1 VRLPLRQPSVSY
13 RSLTKN
19 LTHTQ
24 ALKAYCFFPLPTAPI
39 LMSGPAFSSAPEGR
53 VFFHEPSDET
63 RVLEHEARAR
73 RSPNFVAKETF
84 TFCEV
89 SIFERLRKI
98 A

>member
-1 VRLPLRQPSVSY
+1 MSTSFHFDAGFFK
-13 RSLTKN
+13 RS
-19 LTHTQ
+19 
-24 ALKAYCFFPLPTAPI
+24 
-39 LMSGPAFSSAPEGR
+39 GR
-53 VFFHEPSDET
+53 VFFPEPSDET

>member
-1 VRLPLRQPSVSY
+1 
-13 RSLTKN
+13 
-19 LTHTQ
+19 
-24 ALKAYCFFPLPTAPI
+24 
-39 LMSGPAFSSAPEGR
+39 MSTSFHFDAGFSSAPDGR
-53 VFFHEPSDET
+53 VFFPEPSDET
-63 RVLEHEARAR
+63 RVLEHEARAC

>member
-1 VRLPLRQPSVSY
+1 VTITPRIKTGFTWE
-13 RSLTKN
+13 RSLRCARIFIEADISFGAATRFYFDTRFFFKRSN
-19 LTHTQ
+19 
-24 ALKAYCFFPLPTAPI
+24 YGGGVFFP
-39 LMSGPAFSSAPEGR
+39 
-53 VFFHEPSDET
+53 EPSDET

-73 RSPNFVAKETF
+73 RSPNFMAKETF